1 MLISKMG
8 YLANGMSSSDFT
20 PTTQHVEV
28 DGILREQLKQHLAAI
43 DGVLA
48 SELAP
53 LNAQLDA
60 KGLPKVVDRAG
71 PAARIVP

>member
-1 MLISKMG
+1 
-8 YLANGMSSSDFT
+8 
-20 PTTQHVEV
+20 V

-53 LNAQLDA
+53 LNGQLDA